1 MLWKIYLA
9 AAVAGLS
16 LVISILGFVP
26 LVQGNKM
33 DNGKTGGVNT
43 LGSGGNQCE
52 FSQFQVFFWHF
63 QVVSGIVDRVTLWA
77 IQDVASTSTTLW
89 HITVCGIN

>member
-1 MLWKIYLA
+1 MIEENFWKIYLA

-52 FSQFQVFFWHF
+52 FSQFQVFF
-63 QVVSGIVDRVTLWA
+63 GIFRLLVELW
-77 IQDVASTSTTLW
+77 IE
-89 HITVCGIN
+89 

>member
-1 MLWKIYLA
+1 MIEENVWKIYLA

-16 LVISILGFVP
+16 LVMSILGFVP

-43 LGSGGNQCE
+43 L
-52 FSQFQVFFWHF
+52 
-63 QVVSGIVDRVTLWA
+63 
-77 IQDVASTSTTLW
+77 
-89 HITVCGIN
+89 

>member
-1 MLWKIYLA
+1 
-9 AAVAGLS
+9 
-16 LVISILGFVP
+16 
-26 LVQGNKM
+26 M

-52 FSQFQVFFWHF
+52 FSQFQVFFGIF
-63 QVVSGIVDRVTLWA
+63 RLLVEDRIVDRVTLWA